1 MDEYRNAIVA
11 GLRTAATESSLKCK
25 DVYGQSDLLN
35 ALLLG
40 AQLNDILFKTA
51 CLGNDL
57 ADVNVYDYLADLIE
71 GKGLDSD
78 NVNGNADE
86 VYSTEVVVTNIA
98 EATNNTS
105 LLFDGRN
112 VKSIFAPYRTFDFS
126 NDNDRVS
133 LSVTDNPNDMP
144 VEFRKK
150 YRLTISEVPDEPDH
164 D

>member
-40 AQLNDILFKTA
+40 AQLNDILFRTA
-51 CLGNDL
+51 YLGNDL

-71 GKGLDSD
+71 GKGLDSY

-86 VYSTEVVVTNIA
+86 VYSTEVVVTNMA
-98 EATNNTS
+98 EAVSKTRN
-105 LLFDGRN
+105 LFPEWQTPD
-112 VKSIFAPYRTFDFS
+112 RTYDLH
-126 NDNDRVS
+126 DEGDHVS
-133 LSVTDNPNDMP
+133 LFITTQPDNMP

-150 YRLTISEVPDEPDH
+150 YRLTISEVADEPDN